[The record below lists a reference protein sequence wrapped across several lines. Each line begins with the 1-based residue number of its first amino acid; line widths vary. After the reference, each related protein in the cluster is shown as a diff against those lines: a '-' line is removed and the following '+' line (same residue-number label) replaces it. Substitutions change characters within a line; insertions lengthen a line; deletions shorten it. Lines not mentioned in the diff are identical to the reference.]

1 MNFAVLL
8 KVGSF
13 HWLVNSFQILSL
25 VLIVLDEHGLEQ
37 LKILH
42 EFNIGHLLVELS
54 VQLLVLFLG
63 VFELSVHIVKLH
75 VEFLL
80 VSVQLIFELL
90 VLFLDLDHLRLEF
103 LLVGLSLHLS
113 LDKALLDGLS
123 DAVPLGVGIE
133 VDRGLHDDNV
143 NIGLH
148 ILVVQV
154 IELLKALLVELNFA
168 LDDGLDLAV
177 HDALVRLAEDGD
189 EEVERHQI
197 EHKDEQSVQQPDE
210 ENHELRV
217 DS

>member
-1 MNFAVLL
+1 MNFAVSL

-13 HWLVNSFQILSL
+13 IWLVNFFQIISL
-25 VLIVLDEHGLEQ
+25 VLIVLDEHGLD
-37 LKILH
+37 
-42 EFNIGHLLVELS
+42 
-54 VQLLVLFLG
+54 LG
-63 VFELSVHIVKLH
+63 NLIFELILDSVKLH
-75 VEFLL
+75 VELLL
-80 VSVQLIFELL
+80 VS
-90 VLFLDLDHLRLEF
+90 
-103 LLVGLSLHLS
+103 LSLILN

-148 ILVVQV
+148 LLVVQV

-177 HDALVRLAEDGD
+177 HDAFVRLAKDGN
-189 EEVERHQI
+189 EEVERHQN
-197 EHKDEQSVQQPDE
+197 EHKDEQSVQHPDE

-217 DS
+217 NS